1 LRSPQTTNHR
11 QKQNCSPKHTRTRK
25 PKARHNNLPDLP
37 TYLPT
42 HPVLSFSLPTYQP
55 FFFWLYQCF
64 FFSFGDISPNFDLK
78 NMISTYTKDFS
89 WKKNDLNSPDFE
101 GKIKS
106 KSPDFN
112 DEYQ

>member
-1 LRSPQTTNHR
+1 
-11 QKQNCSPKHTRTRK
+11 
-25 PKARHNNLPDLP
+25 
-37 TYLPT
+37 
-42 HPVLSFSLPTYQP
+42 VLSFSLPTYQL

-64 FFSFGDISPNFDLK
+64 FFLSFGEISPNFDLK

-89 WKKNDLNSPDFE
+89 WKKMTQISQIS
-101 GKIKS
+101 KKKKS